1 MKSVTLKTS
10 SRRLE
15 DVLENKECLLR
26 SIFVYFSTSTF
37 LCASPGTNFLVLT
50 HCFHYCVA
58 SFNYGGSCSRD
69 VGLAVDHSEQLT
81 DSIPPVM

>member
-1 MKSVTLKTS
+1 MKSVTLKTYS
-10 SRRLE
+10 SRLE
-15 DVLENKECLLR
+15 DVMENKKCLLR

-58 SFNYGGSCSRD
+58 SFNYGGSSSRD

-81 DSIPPVM
+81 DSIPPAI